1 MEGKSERS
9 ANMLKADRAQI
20 MANLKHD
27 DRNQFRQFIDD
38 YREKR
43 KASSGGQIPAR
54 EMLDEA
60 GGGLNGMLRQAM
72 EAVVQRDEMGPNVGE
87 VPPDFGLKLV
97 GTEERVK
104 LSSFKVHTPVVLI
117 FGSYT

>member
-1 MEGKSERS
+1 
-9 ANMLKADRAQI
+9 MLKADRDQI
-20 MANLKHD
+20 MANLQDD
-27 DRNQFRQFIDD
+27 DRKQFRQFIDD

-54 EMLDEA
+54 EMLDA
-60 GGGLNGMLRQAM
+60 VGGDLNGMSRQAM

-87 VPPDFGLKLV
+87 VPPDFSLKLV
-97 GTEERVK
+97 GSEERVR
-104 LSSFKVHTPVVLI
+104 LSSFKGQKPVALI